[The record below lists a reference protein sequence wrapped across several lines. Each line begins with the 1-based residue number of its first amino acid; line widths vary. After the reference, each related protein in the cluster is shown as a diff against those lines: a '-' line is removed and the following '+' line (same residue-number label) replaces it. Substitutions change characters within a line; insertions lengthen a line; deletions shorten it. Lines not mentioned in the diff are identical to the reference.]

1 MEVGSKAACRVSADR
16 QLQQLRRANTEISE
30 SRLCAGT
37 NATSTNA
44 SISSSCSCE
53 YLLISICPVSVI
65 TPSTNV
71 VYSMMM
77 SWAGRNKKEAVQ

>member
-37 NATSTNA
+37 NAKLTFRIKVAQIIEDFICIQACEN
-44 SISSSCSCE
+44 IS
-53 YLLISICPVSVI
+53 
-65 TPSTNV
+65 
-71 VYSMMM
+71 M
-77 SWAGRNKKEAVQ
+77 SDVG

>member
-37 NATSTNA
+37 NAKLRFRVKVAQIIEDLICIQAYEN
-44 SISSSCSCE
+44 IS
-53 YLLISICPVSVI
+53 
-65 TPSTNV
+65 
-71 VYSMMM
+71 M
-77 SWAGRNKKEAVQ
+77 SDVG